1 MSSTDFTTLAENA
14 ITLIT
19 ETVKALADGVTY
31 TAEQFGNMM
40 RGYLEKHKDNIAQ
53 NMEFIADEYKVKPED
68 IKLEVQPEL
77 DANNELSFENGVTMD
92 IVIDDKYYG
101 KINVKDDRDTRLIH
115 HEGVAQDTN
124 ELSEFMEELNIDAA
138 DKNEAMN
145 WANEYKSDGTP
156 EQESLKEAGFNKDEI
171 EEMQADKSIY
181 DKKLA
186 KQEVKAIKAEI
197 FQLKSDYMKLDAEL
211 KSLTGNEEET
221 RERITQKME
230 QKKEE
235 IGKLTVELADAKD
248 TKKEM
253 AKEYRRERINAGLNT
268 IRSYNNNI
276 RYTCKQIKDKT
287 VTNVK
292 TALNNLQ
299 NFNDRTNI
307 KYLSVEYSVNR
318 AIANFYEKQANKLKE
333 SYMKRNDRVS
343 ALKTIFTGKRHE
355 YTSELKP
362 KQQAK
367 VNEVLDKARPYNK
380 NAKELEAEINQ
391 TITKMKERN
400 ENLRDERA
408 GRGMK
413 ESKSVNKTLDDV
425 CKDVKEKFE
434 NLKNKT
440 PKKGKKP
447 LGDDAR

>member
-1 MSSTDFTTLAENA
+1 
-14 ITLIT
+14 
-19 ETVKALADGVTY
+19 
-31 TAEQFGNMM
+31 
-40 RGYLEKHKDNIAQ
+40 
-53 NMEFIADEYKVKPED
+53 
-68 IKLEVQPEL
+68 
-77 DANNELSFENGVTMD
+77 
-92 IVIDDKYYG
+92 
-101 KINVKDDRDTRLIH
+101 
-115 HEGVAQDTN
+115 
-124 ELSEFMEELNIDAA
+124 
-138 DKNEAMN
+138 
-145 WANEYKSDGTP
+145 
-156 EQESLKEAGFNKDEI
+156 
-171 EEMQADKSIY
+171 
-181 DKKLA
+181 
-186 KQEVKAIKAEI
+186 
-197 FQLKSDYMKLDAEL
+197 
-211 KSLTGNEEET
+211 
-221 RERITQKME
+221 ME